1 MAEDQRRAGDALAL
15 GQQHVIGIKDF
26 DHLTAGKAGNG
37 GHGEHG
43 KRDAGQ
49 DAGAKDIL
57 GGEQHWEPAELEA
70 KGIAQGQCEHIG
82 RHRHADDRDD
92 GGDGIKN
99 GIPLECGNDA
109 QHQAHSGTQRHSHAA
124 HLNGDG
130 QAALDELGDGC
141 ILGDVIAHAKISTE
155 HIAHIAEELDVDGLI
170 QAVLCVQ
177 GSPHIGC
184 QLFIIEGRTGHQL
197 HQDKQHQQNCQQ
209 CEQRGQDSL
218 ERIFFHVGWTPF
230 SFRDLAVSRSSAAD
244 RHNAKKAHSGSLRAT
259 VRPCSAI
266 QLFTRSW
273 WCSCTHGSERRGDA
287 RHP

>member
-1 MAEDQRRAGDALAL
+1 MEMGRRLWMS
-15 GQQHVIGIKDF
+15 
-26 DHLTAGKAGNG
+26 
-37 GHGEHG
+37 
-43 KRDAGQ
+43 
-49 DAGAKDIL
+49 
-57 GGEQHWEPAELEA
+57 WEMGVFL
-70 KGIAQGQCEHIG
+70 
-82 RHRHADDRDD
+82 
-92 GGDGIKN
+92 
-99 GIPLECGNDA
+99 
-109 QHQAHSGTQRHSHAA
+109 
-124 HLNGDG
+124 
-130 QAALDELGDGC
+130 
-141 ILGDVIAHAKISTE
+141 AHAKITPE
-155 HIAHIAEELDVDGLI
+155 HVAHIAEELDVDGLI

-177 GSPHIGC
+177 GSPHIGR